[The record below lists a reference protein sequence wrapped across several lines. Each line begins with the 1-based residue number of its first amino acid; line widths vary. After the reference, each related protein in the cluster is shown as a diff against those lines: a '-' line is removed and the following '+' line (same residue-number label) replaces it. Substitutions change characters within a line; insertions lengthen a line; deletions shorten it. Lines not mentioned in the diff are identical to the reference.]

1 MTPVAETAVHF
12 YLSPHFD
19 DAVFSCGGRIWTQ
32 GQASEKVVVVTV
44 FGGAPEAGAALSSY
58 AQELQARWGEPVAGA
73 RRRQAEDVRAI
84 TLLGATRMHWPYLD
98 CIYRRTPG
106 GDLPYVGEDAL
117 RGEIDAS
124 DADLIGELGRRIAA
138 LPLVSDGRLY
148 VPLGV
153 GRHVD
158 HRIVRRAAE
167 LSGHPLSYYEDF
179 PYARD
184 GRAVKAALA
193 HAAWRPEV
201 AELSE
206 QALRAKIA
214 AMACYGS
221 QLSTFWASRDHMAA
235 SVQAFAEET
244 GRGVPAER
252 YWRRAQHP

>member
-32 GQASEKVVVVTV
+32 GQAGEKVVVVTV

-58 AQELQARWGEPVAGA
+58 AQELQARWGEPVEGV
-73 RRRQAEDVRAI
+73 RRRQVEDVRAI
-84 TLLGATRMHWPYLD
+84 TLLGAMRTYWPYLD
-98 CIYRRTPG
+98 CIYRRTSR

-117 RGEIDAS
+117 WGKIDTS

-138 LPLVSDGRLY
+138 LPLVSDGRLC

-153 GRHVD
+153 GGHVD
-158 HRIVRRAAE
+158 HRIVRQAAE
-167 LSGHPLSYYEDF
+167 LSGHPLTYYEDF

-184 GRAVKAALA
+184 GLAVKAALA
-193 HAAWRPEV
+193 HAAWEPEV
-201 AELSE
+201 VELSD

-221 QLSTFWASRDHMAA
+221 QLSTFWAGHDHMAA
-235 SVQAFAEET
+235 SVRASAEET
-244 GRGVPAER
+244 GRGAPAER
-252 YWRRAQHP
+252 YWRRAEHP